1 MPPSSPA
8 RTSSPWSFVGFA
20 CVAVLFFALGWI
32 SRPAGRDAGHA
43 RPTTVSEMPI
53 RATPAAAPASAVA
66 AGGLPAA
73 IHSARRG
80 ADRAT
85 QLYDFARR
93 LRETAPG
100 EYPALLQALRR
111 TRSPE
116 LPEMLAML
124 CSAWAEHDGPGAF
137 AAGRTLA
144 AADGE
149 YQALRAAI
157 TSWARRD
164 PAAAQKALAAAGMT
178 DLSTDELSA
187 FVEGWAGRDFAAAE
201 KFLAA
206 ARKPRA
212 DGEESDPAAVQAGY
226 LAVARARLEA
236 DPAAALQW
244 YAGLDESLR
253 ARLRHPMLNQLA
265 ASDPQ
270 AANRWLSGDTSAQA
284 ESADLIPLMRGLE
297 LTGFDQQF
305 AWAQTL
311 ANGNTR
317 EAALAAVV
325 REGATQNLLPLGEW
339 LAARTDDPRL
349 SAAFSSYA
357 IQVTHKSPAA
367 AVTWA
372 QSLDNPVLRQQTLE
386 AVASVWMGVNMREA
400 REWAQR
406 TRLVDLDA
414 LAR

>member
-1 MPPSSPA
+1 M
-8 RTSSPWSFVGFA
+8 A

-32 SRPAGRDAGHA
+32 CRPDGREADET
-43 RPTTVSEMPI
+43 RQKSVS
-53 RATPAAAPASAVA
+53 ADKLHAAPAPATTATVSR
-66 AGGLPAA
+66 GGLPAA
-73 IHSARRG
+73 IHAARQG

-93 LRETAPG
+93 LREMAPA

-124 CSAWAEHDGPGAF
+124 CSAWAAYDGPAAF

-157 TSWARRD
+157 TSWARQD
-164 PAAAQKALAAAGMT
+164 PAAAQQALTAAGMT
-178 DLSTDELSA
+178 DLTTDELSA

-212 DGEESDPAAVQAGY
+212 DGEESDPAAVQIGY

-244 YAGLDESLR
+244 YAGLDEAMR

-265 ASDPQ
+265 ATDPQ
-270 AANRWLSGDTSAQA
+270 AANRWLSGDTSAQV

-297 LTGFDQQF
+297 LQGFDQQF
-305 AWAQTL
+305 SWAQTL
-311 ANGNTR
+311 ANGHSR

-339 LAARTDDPRL
+339 LASRTDDPRL
-349 SAAFSSYA
+349 SPAFSAYA
-357 IQVTHKSPAA
+357 IQVTHKSPSA

>member
-1 MPPSSPA
+1 MPA
-8 RTSSPWSFVGFA
+8 HV
-20 CVAVLFFALGWI
+20 I
-32 SRPAGRDAGHA
+32 
-43 RPTTVSEMPI
+43 
-53 RATPAAAPASAVA
+53 AAPP
-66 AGGLPAA
+66 GGLPAA
-73 IHSARRG
+73 IQAARRG

-85 QLYDFARR
+85 QLYDFAQR
-93 LRETAPG
+93 LRDLAPA

-124 CSAWAEHDGPGAF
+124 CSAWAAHDGPGAF

-157 TSWARRD
+157 TSWARQD
-164 PAAAQKALAAAGMT
+164 PAAAQQALTAAGMT
-178 DLSTDELSA
+178 DLATDELAA

-206 ARKPRA
+206 AHKPRA
-212 DGEESDPAAVQAGY
+212 EGEEGDAAAVQAGY
-226 LAVARARLEA
+226 LAIARARLEA

-244 YAGLDESLR
+244 YAGLDETMR

-265 ASDPQ
+265 ATDPQ
-270 AANRWLSGDTSAQA
+270 AANRWLTGDASAQV
-284 ESADLIPLMRGLE
+284 ETADLVPLMRGLE

-305 AWAQTL
+305 SWAQTL
-311 ANGNTR
+311 ANGETR

-325 REGATQNLLPLGEW
+325 REGATQDLLPLGEW
-339 LAARTDDPRL
+339 LAARADDARL
-349 SAAFSSYA
+349 APAFSAYA
-357 IQVTHKSPAA
+357 IQVTHKSPSA

-372 QSLDNPVLRQQTLE
+372 QSLDNPLLRQQTLE